1 MCPQIRDKFQSG
13 AKKLVSQPSSN
24 LFHRIVLL
32 WELPSRSFWLSIF
45 LYAFFSWMIT
55 QRSLLLPSKFAYFNY
70 LADAF
75 LYGQLK
81 LRVIPFTTLDLIM
94 FNEGYYLYWPPLPAV
109 ILMPLV
115 AIFGVNFSDILFNI
129 VIGSLNTYFVALLL
143 RRAATLKVINLSGS
157 QRGCL
162 VIFFALGTVHLTLA
176 PYGRVW
182 STSQLLGFLFLLLA
196 YVTALTLQGK
206 KAFVLTG
213 IALAAALLTRT
224 HMLFAGLWP
233 AVYLAYNDGGLTSK
247 RLFRDL
253 GLLAAPV
260 ALGCALL
267 GAYNWFRFG
276 SVLDNGLNYHLMAK
290 DFADNFYRYGIF
302 NLYYV
307 PTNLFYQYVAYP
319 LPLHSKTFHGGSLLL
334 LSPVFLGAF
343 WGIAKGQPR
352 WSVWALVVSIVTVQ
366 IPILMLMGTGW
377 VQFGPRYSLDFLLP
391 LLLLTAMGIRFWPT
405 SVLVIL
411 TIVSVLHFFLGTA
424 YFGVYLIAIGNNL

>member
-1 MCPQIRDKFQSG
+1 
-13 AKKLVSQPSSN
+13 
-24 LFHRIVLL
+24 
-32 WELPSRSFWLSIF
+32 
-45 LYAFFSWMIT
+45 MIT
-55 QRSLLLPSKFAYFNY
+55 QRSLLLPSKVAYFNY

-75 LYGQLK
+75 LHGQLK
-81 LRVIPFTTLDLIM
+81 LRVIPFTTHDLTI

-109 ILMPLV
+109 MLMPLV

-129 VIGSLNTYFVALLL
+129 AVASLNTYFVALLL
-143 RRAATLKVINLSGS
+143 RQATALEVINLSAT

-196 YVTALTLQGK
+196 YVTALTLRGK

-213 IALAAALLTRT
+213 MALAGTVLTRT

-233 AVYLAYNDGGLTSK
+233 AVYLAYNCDRLASK
-247 RLFRDL
+247 RMFRNL

-290 DFADNFYRYGIF
+290 DFAENFNRYGLF
-302 NLYYV
+302 SFYYV
-307 PTNLFYQYVAYP
+307 ATNFFYQYIAYP
-319 LPLHSKTFHGGSLLL
+319 FPLHSKTFQGGSLLL
-334 LSPVFLGAF
+334 LSPVFLAAF

-352 WSVWALVVSIVTVQ
+352 WSIWTLVVSIITVQ

-377 VQFGPRYSLDFLLP
+377 VQFGPRYALDFLLP
-391 LLLLTAMGIRFWPT
+391 LLLLTAIGIRFWPT
-405 SVLVIL
+405 SVLAIL
-411 TIVSVLHFFLGTA
+411 TIVSVLHFLVGTA
-424 YFGVYLIAIGNNL
+424 YFGLYLIALDNL

>member
-1 MCPQIRDKFQSG
+1 MCPQIQHKFQSG
-13 AKKLVSQPSSN
+13 VKKLVSQPSSN

-32 WELPSRSFWLSIF
+32 WELPSRSFCLSIF

-55 QRSLLLPSKFAYFNY
+55 QRSLLLPSKVAYFNY

-75 LYGQLK
+75 LHGQLK
-81 LRVIPFTTLDLIM
+81 LRVIPFTTHDLTI

-129 VIGSLNTYFVALLL
+129 AVASLNTYFVALLL
-143 RRAATLKVINLSGS
+143 RRAAALEVINLSGS

-182 STSQLLGFLFLLLA
+182 STSQLLGFFFLLLA
-196 YVTALTLQGK
+196 YVTALTLHGK

-213 IALAAALLTRT
+213 IALAATLLTRT

-233 AVYLAYNDGGLTSK
+233 AVYLAYNCGGLTSK
-247 RLFRDL
+247 RVFRDL

-290 DFADNFYRYGIF
+290 EFVNDFYRYGIF
-302 NLYYV
+302 SSYYI
-307 PTNLFYQYVAYP
+307 PTNFFYQYVTYP
-319 LPLHSKTFHGGSLLL
+319 FPLHSKTFHGGSLLL
-334 LSPVFLGAF
+334 LSPVFLAAF

-352 WSVWALVVSIVTVQ
+352 WSVWALVVSIITVQ

-411 TIVSVLHFFLGTA
+411 TIVSVLHFLVGTA
-424 YFGVYLIAIGNNL
+424 HFGVYLIALDNL

>member
-1 MCPQIRDKFQSG
+1 MCPPIHDDFQSG
-13 AKKLVSQPSSN
+13 EKKLVSQPSSN

-45 LYAFFSWMIT
+45 LYASFSWAIT
-55 QRSLLLPSKFAYFNY
+55 QRSLLLPSKVAYFNY

-81 LRVIPFTTLDLIM
+81 LRVIPFITHDLTI
-94 FNEGYYLYWPPLPAV
+94 FNDGYYLYWPPLPAV
-109 ILMPLV
+109 ILMPVV

-129 VIGSLNTYFVALLL
+129 AVASLNTYFVALLL
-143 RRAATLKVINLSGS
+143 RRAAALEIINLSAS

-196 YVTALTLQGK
+196 YVTALTLRGK

-213 IALAAALLTRT
+213 IALAATVLTRT

-233 AVYLAYNDGGLTSK
+233 AVYLACNCDRLASK
-247 RLFRDL
+247 RMFRNL
-253 GLLAAPV
+253 GLLAGPV

-267 GAYNWFRFG
+267 GAYNWLRFG

-290 DFADNFYRYGIF
+290 DFADNFNRYGIF
-302 NLYYV
+302 SFYYV
-307 PTNLFYQYVAYP
+307 PTNFFYQYIAYP
-319 LPLHSKTFHGGSLLL
+319 FPLHSKTFQGGSLLL
-334 LSPVFLGAF
+334 LSPVFLAAF

-352 WSVWALVVSIVTVQ
+352 WSIWMLVVSIITVQ

-377 VQFGPRYSLDFLLP
+377 VQFGPRYTLDFLLP
-391 LLLLTAMGIRFWPT
+391 LLLLTAIGIRCWPT

-411 TIVSVLHFFLGTA
+411 TIVSVLHFLVGTV
-424 YFGVYLIAIGNNL
+424 YFGVYLIALDNL